1 MTDPDAQLV
10 ERAKRGDERAL
21 AELVERHQA
30 KLYTLAARTL
40 GNEADAADAVQEAF
54 LRAWLALPKFRSGS
68 LFSTWMYRIALN
80 AAHDQRSKRRAEPAE
95 EAAERPDPRD
105 SFAEAELSGALQ
117 RALGSLDEDFRLAVV
132 LYDVLGASYD
142 EIAELTGV
150 PEGTVKSRIYRG
162 RRELAR
168 ALGTSTG
175 YQESNGQ

>member
-1 MTDPDAQLV
+1 VADPDAPFV
-10 ERAKRGDERAL
+10 ERAKRGDQRAF

-30 KLYTLAARTL
+30 RLYTLAARTL
-40 GNEADAADAVQEAF
+40 GNEADAADAVQEA
-54 LRAWLALPKFRSGS
+54 LIRAWLALPRFRSGS
-68 LFSTWMYRIALN
+68 LFSTWMYRITLN
-80 AAHDQRSKRRAEPAE
+80 AAHDQRLKRRAEPAE
-95 EAAERPDPRD
+95 EVAERPDPRD
-105 SFAEAELSGALQ
+105 PFHEAELSGALQ
-117 RALGSLDEDFRLAVV
+117 QALDALDEDFRLAVV

-162 RRELAR
+162 RKELAL